1 MVVNPIYEDT
11 SSHVQT
17 NQNTSF
23 AEFLFHTVANQS
35 HVQKMA
41 DVSCSHDTKNN
52 YENYSPKLP
61 GKYLNLTNILE
72 FFRGKKHS
80 IYFVRLNP
88 FKLLY
93 VIKLLMVR

>member
-1 MVVNPIYEDT
+1 MFEHLGTATISKISLVKTKILKMIPNPVYEDT
-11 SSHVQT
+11 SSHAQT

-52 YENYSPKLP
+52 YENYSPKPLD
-61 GKYLNLTNILE
+61 
-72 FFRGKKHS
+72 
-80 IYFVRLNP
+80 
-88 FKLLY
+88 
-93 VIKLLMVR
+93 